1 MELKF
6 FKSVILLF
14 SLISQIT
21 KVVCETEKAAKTLLP
36 IKIIEEPSIFLANA
50 NLQNFADPST
60 RGYQDQMSQLKPK
73 HAPANFSGPQ
83 QLEELKGKCF
93 DFTKQK

>member
-21 KVVCETEKAAKTLLP
+21 KVVCETEKAARTLLP

-50 NLQNFADPST
+50 NLQNFQVNARRRNGASRGSQT
-60 RGYQDQMSQLKPK
+60 RVRVNKQT
-73 HAPANFSGPQ
+73 NNII
-83 QLEELKGKCF
+83 
-93 DFTKQK
+93 DFAVTK